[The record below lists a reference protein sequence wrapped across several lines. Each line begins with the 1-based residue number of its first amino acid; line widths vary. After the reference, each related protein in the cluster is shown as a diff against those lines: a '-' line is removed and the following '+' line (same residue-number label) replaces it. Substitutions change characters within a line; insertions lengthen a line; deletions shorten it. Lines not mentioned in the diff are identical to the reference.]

1 MTDNLKDSM
10 NLSNEYFYYGR
21 KEIPD
26 PINIKITNRAVNES
40 NKLADRF
47 ILKDRIINQRESLGG
62 FRIPTSELKKH
73 INPSDEYQKKL
84 ELEIQKK
91 KRTFISISESSK

>member
-10 NLSNEYFYYGR
+10 NLSNEYFYYGQ

-62 FRIPTSELKKH
+62 FRIKKAYK
-73 INPSDEYQKKL
+73 SF
-84 ELEIQKK
+84 
-91 KRTFISISESSK
+91 R